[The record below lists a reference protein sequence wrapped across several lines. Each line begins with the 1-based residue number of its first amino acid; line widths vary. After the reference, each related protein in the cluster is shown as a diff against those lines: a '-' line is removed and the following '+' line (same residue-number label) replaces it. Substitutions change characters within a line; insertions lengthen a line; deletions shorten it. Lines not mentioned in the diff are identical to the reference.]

1 MAEQGINSQPFNEES
16 LYNPNIVRRPLLRSN
31 VAEAETNEE
40 ILLLELRQQ
49 YPNITDDVFWKIY
62 EFIKR
67 KMSSKNGGRKKS
79 YRRKSHRKSY
89 RKKHRKTMRH

>member
-1 MAEQGINSQPFNEES
+1 MAEQGINSQPCNEET
-16 LYNPNIVRRPLLRSN
+16 LYNPNIVRRSLLRAD

-40 ILLLELRQQ
+40 VLLLELRQQ

-79 YRRKSHRKSY
+79 YRRKSHRK
-89 RKKHRKTMRH
+89 KHRKTMRR

>member
-1 MAEQGINSQPFNEES
+1 MADQGINSQPFNEET
-16 LYNPNIVRRPLLRSN
+16 LYNPNIVRRPMLRPN

-40 ILLLELRQQ
+40 ILLLELRRQ

-67 KMSSKNGGRKKS
+67 KMSSKNGGRRKS
-79 YRRKSHRKSY
+79 YRRKSHRK
-89 RKKHRKTMRH
+89 KHRKTMRH